1 MVKYGQMKEILT
13 ALMIWLGANTT
24 LDTNH
29 DIPKV
34 VFLPQEKMEQ
44 IYYVDEPEKLPNELH
59 GIYDTDSDTIILRD
73 TWDRRKPWDMGVLLH
88 EMVHYLQD
96 MNNLEFNC
104 TAEMEKDA
112 WPIQQKYLKDQH
124 DYVWEYDGLWYM
136 VISTC
141 ADPFTP

>member
-34 VFLPQEKMEQ
+34 LFLPQAEMEVL
-44 IYYVDEPEKLPNELH
+44 YYKEDADKNTNQLH
-59 GIYDTDSDTIILRD
+59 GLYDQQNDTIILPES
-73 TWDRRKPWDMGVLLH
+73 WDRRDPWDLGVLLH
-88 EMVHYLQD
+88 EMIHYLQD
-96 MNNLEFNC
+96 MNDIQFQC
-104 TAEMEKDA
+104 TAEMEKNA
-112 WPIQQKYLKDQH
+112 WPIQQKYLKEQH
-124 DYVWEYDGLWYM
+124 NYEWEYDPMWYM

-141 ADPFTP
+141 SDPFNY

>member
-13 ALMIWLGANTT
+13 ALMIWLAANTT

-34 VFLPQEKMEQ
+34 VFLPQDKMEQ
-44 IYYVDEPEKLPNELH
+44 LYYVDEPDKLPNELH
-59 GIYDTDSDTIILRD
+59 GLYDTDSDTIILRD
-73 TWDRRKPWDMGVLLH
+73 TWDRRKPWDMGVLVH

-96 MNNLEFNC
+96 MNSMDFQC
-104 TAEMEKDA
+104 TAQMEKDA

-124 DYVWEYDGLWYM
+124 DYDWEYDSL
-136 VISTC
+136 
-141 ADPFTP
+141 

>member
-73 TWDRRKPWDMGVLLH
+73 TWDRRKPWDMGVLVH

-96 MNNLEFNC
+96 MNSMDFQC
-104 TAEMEKDA
+104 TAQMEKDA

-124 DYVWEYDGLWYM
+124 DYDWEYDSLWYM

-141 ADPFTP
+141 SDSFNY